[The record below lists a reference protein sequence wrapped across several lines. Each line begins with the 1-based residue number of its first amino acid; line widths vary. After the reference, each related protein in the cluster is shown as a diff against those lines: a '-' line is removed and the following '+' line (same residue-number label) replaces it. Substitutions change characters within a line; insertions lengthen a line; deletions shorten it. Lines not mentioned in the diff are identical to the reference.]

1 MRSTCFPKGAE
12 GMNLSTLLVSA
23 ALVLILAGIAL
34 GAVRA
39 RKKGKSI
46 CGCSAACSAG
56 CSGACS
62 AGCGHKPSEEQI

>member
-1 MRSTCFPKGAE
+1 
-12 GMNLSTLLVSA
+12 MNLSTVLVSA

-46 CGCSAACSAG
+46 CGCSAACAGG
-56 CSGACS
+56 CSGGSC
-62 AGCGHKPSEEQI
+62 CGSHKPSADEV